1 MFLYTFTSEGAHF
14 FRVSSRMLPPV
25 RCFTC
30 GKVMPYRAIETD
42 CASGMTHK
50 EAMEKEGLH
59 RVCCRRMILCVA
71 HELEDF
77 MSSQA
82 PDVEDSAVCS
92 FLNSSDVVCEES
104 TD

>member
-1 MFLYTFTSEGAHF
+1 
-14 FRVSSRMLPPV
+14 MLPPV

-30 GKVMPYRAIETD
+30 GKVMPYMAIETD
-42 CASGMTHK
+42 CVSGMTHK